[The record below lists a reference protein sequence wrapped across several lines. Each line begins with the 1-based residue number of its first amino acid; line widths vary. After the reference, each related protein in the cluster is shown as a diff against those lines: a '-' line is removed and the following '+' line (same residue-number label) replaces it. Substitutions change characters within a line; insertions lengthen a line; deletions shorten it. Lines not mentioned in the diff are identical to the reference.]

1 MKKIIFPLSFL
12 FLIVGFN
19 SCSEEDT
26 VMTDA
31 ELIPYF
37 ELFALE
43 AEERGFFVDYE
54 AERIEG
60 LLQDIRNTNIKGQC
74 FHNEKKPKKVVIDID
89 YWNAASKMEKEFIIY
104 HELGHCFLDRDH
116 LDEANADGSCVSI
129 MHSNPGV
136 CFFELKSENREDYLD
151 ELFFQ

>member
-1 MKKIIFPLSFL
+1 
-12 FLIVGFN
+12 
-19 SCSEEDT
+19 
-26 VMTDA
+26 
-31 ELIPYF
+31 
-37 ELFALE
+37 
-43 AEERGFFVDYE
+43 
-54 AERIEG
+54 
-60 LLQDIRNTNIKGQC
+60 
-74 FHNEKKPKKVVIDID
+74 
-89 YWNAASKMEKEFIIY
+89 MEKEFIIY